1 MRREDLPLLLVDN
14 RNVMSIINEGE
25 FRCSGLS
32 FEEAK
37 AIIEMHEET
46 DIIRCFAGYD
56 LEEIVFDYLGI
67 EQRGIKY
74 KNIASMRVGQDAIAF
89 KLFITPSETQP
100 VIQTPI
106 GSEAKKIQNIYVYCQ
121 YITRTS

>member
-37 AIIEMHEET
+37 AIIEMHEED
-46 DIIRCFAGYD
+46 DIIRCFVGYD

-74 KNIASMRVGQDAIAF
+74 KNIANMRVGQDAIAF

-100 VIQTPI
+100 VIKTPV

-121 YITRTS
+121 YITRIS

>member
-14 RNVMSIINEGE
+14 RNVMSIMNEGE

-37 AIIEMHEET
+37 AIIEMHEED
-46 DIIRCFAGYD
+46 DILRCFAGYD

-74 KNIASMRVGQDAIAF
+74 KNITNMRVGQDAIAF

-100 VIQTPI
+100 VIQTLI

-121 YITRTS
+121 YITRIH

>member
-1 MRREDLPLLLVDN
+1 MKREDLPLLLVDN
-14 RNVMSIINEGE
+14 RNVMSVMNEGE

-37 AIIEMHEET
+37 AIIEMHEER

-74 KNIASMRVGQDAIAF
+74 KNIANMRVGQDAIAF

-121 YITRTS
+121 YITRIS